1 MHALLYCSVAS
12 RTMKN
17 SDILDILKISR
28 DKNSQNLI
36 MEILDYQKESRE
48 FFQILDGEKET
59 IFKLLENIKDDDRNS
74 SVDLVYDEEIQ

>member
-1 MHALLYCSVAS
+1 MHALSYCSVAS
-12 RTMKN
+12 RTMED

-36 MEILDYQKESRE
+36 TGILAYQKESRE
-48 FFQILDGEKET
+48 FFQILEGKKT
-59 IFKLLENIKDDDRNS
+59 ISKLLKNIKDDDRNS